1 MRYFDQGILI
11 GEKHPITK
19 LRSVDKASVLALMKK
34 YGMKWEEQIEFQ
46 GKSDSLERTDAA
58 TQKAENDAKKLS
70 PHCG

>member
-11 GEKHPITK
+11 GKKHPITK